1 MYSYFEC
8 FLFKVRNEIVII
20 WVVLEVFGMNLI
32 FLVELGN
39 IMRYWY
45 GEVDVIDNFNIVV
58 NKVNMLY

>member
-58 NKVNMLY
+58 NKINMLY